1 MDKKVIE
8 LERSLESTEIKRQTL
23 ERTLELT
30 KKQMGDK
37 ITSLNDVIIAEKE
50 TRDMWIE
57 RIEKESKEHNKT

>member
-8 LERSLESTEIKRQTL
+8 LERSLETIEIKRQGL

-57 RIEKESKEHNKT
+57 RFEKE

>member
-8 LERSLESTEIKRQTL
+8 LERSLETIEIKRQGL

-57 RIEKESKEHNKT
+57 RF

>member
-1 MDKKVIE
+1 
-8 LERSLESTEIKRQTL
+8 
-23 ERTLELT
+23 
-30 KKQMGDK
+30 MGDK

>member
-8 LERSLESTEIKRQTL
+8 LERSLESIEIKRQGL

-57 RIEKESKEHNKT
+57 RFEKE